1 MTAQRPKSSRPSS
14 RPLSSSDALYADV
27 IRGLYEGRFIAGQRL
42 LEPDLMRQYGIGRGS
57 VREALKR
64 LAAEGVVVSHPH
76 RGAQIR
82 HLARREALNALLVLE
97 RLIGLAA
104 RQAAAAVADGQD
116 AAHFERAL
124 EAVLKH
130 ETLPDSYEFMRARNR
145 LYRAMLDLAGNAE
158 LSRLLPSLNVNLIRA
173 QTRTPDGTTRFA
185 DYRAMGSAIASARP
199 ETAETAARAHVLNIA
214 SAVQTLPQSFFAPD
228 PDTRDADG

>member
-1 MTAQRPKSSRPSS
+1 MTAHRPKSSSPGLRPV
-14 RPLSSSDALYADV
+14 SSSDALYADV

-42 LEPDLMRQYGIGRGS
+42 LEPDLMRQYAIGRGS

-64 LAAEGVVVSHPH
+64 LAAEGVVLSHPH

-82 HLARREALNALLVLE
+82 HLTRREALNALLVLE

-104 RQAAAAVADGQD
+104 SQAAAAVLAGESAAD
-116 AAHFERAL
+116 FEQAL
-124 EAVLKH
+124 ASVLEHEA
-130 ETLPDSYEFMRARNR
+130 LPDSFEFMRARNR

-173 QTRTPDGTTRFA
+173 QTRTPNGAGRFA
-185 DYRAMGSAIASARP
+185 DYRAMGAAIVGGRP
-199 ETAETAARAHVLNIA
+199 EAAEITARAHVLNIA
-214 SAVQTLPQSFFAPD
+214 KAVETLPQSFFAPD
-228 PDTRDADG
+228 PDNRGADV